1 MLTINEKL
9 PKFLIFLCYQNNV
22 IITQSF
28 GYKRNCIYDN
38 QEKVQLDKRTAGILD
53 YRNTQSRKSSA
64 ITTWSKIT
72 LFTFDGR
79 RYITHSAKIAQL
91 KKKRHHQW
99 QWQRI
104 VVFVVAA
111 VAEVVFVATIVVG
124 NK

>member
-38 QEKVQLDKRTAGILD
+38 QEKVQLDKHTH
-53 YRNTQSRKSSA
+53 RNTQSRKSSA
-64 ITTWSKIT
+64 ITAWSKIT